1 MEAGGGARRWVFPP
15 EGLAVLIPWLIFLD
29 CLEVGSLSD
38 FIPLA
43 VRSSWRSLGTPGSLI
58 AILALSLGAIL
69 STAEREPGRLAGISE
84 VQAAGLSPS
93 PLRSPQTSPVLALW
107 TGAWNP
113 DLKQPPGP
121 LGWAG
126 SKLAGPAYSR
136 QDREPE
142 TAGDGER
149 RL

>member
-1 MEAGGGARRWVFPP
+1 MAAGGGARRCVFPP
-15 EGLAVLIPWLIFLD
+15 EGLAVSIPWLIFLD
-29 CLEVGSLSD
+29 CPEVGSLSE

-43 VRSSWRSLGTPGSLI
+43 VRISWRPLGTPGSLI
-58 AILALSLGAIL
+58 AVLTPSLGAIL

-93 PLRSPQTSPVLALW
+93 PLRSPQASPVPALW

-121 LGWAG
+121 LSWAD
-126 SKLAGPAYSR
+126 SKLAGPAHGQ

-149 RL
+149 SP